1 MKAGTLSTAA
11 RCAGDGSGTGLV
23 TSGVSLPRMEKV
35 YRLRARSM
43 Q

>member
-1 MKAGTLSTAA
+1 MNAGTLSTVAM
-11 RCAGDGSGTGLV
+11 CVGEGSGKGLV
-23 TSGVSLPRMEKV
+23 TSGVSLPRIEKV